1 MGETVVNV
9 GPQNGNGQNLLIQ
22 FNFDYFKTRDGLLK
36 IAQLV
41 SNELSV
47 VATSQMVSGKVVE
60 KIHESFITL
69 L

>member
-9 GPQNGNGQNLLIQ
+9 GPHNGNGQNLLIQ

-41 SNELSV
+41 SLELSV
-47 VATSQMVSGKVVE
+47 VLTSQMVAARLSRKC
-60 KIHESFITL
+60 FIMN
-69 L
+69 